1 MVRQIRILF
10 EGAYYHVLNRGQGKR
25 DIFLDDND
33 YKTFLRIIKET
44 CELHEV
50 TIVSY
55 CLMPNHYHLLV
66 HTPHA
71 NLPDFMRQ
79 LNGVYTQ
86 NFNRRYKHDGPLFKG
101 RYKAI
106 VVQEGSYLL
115 QLIRYFHNNP
125 VKAGIVKERTFYAYS
140 SHNNYIKQ
148 EEAEWLIFLDL
159 LKDQFA
165 QKKDFRNAYI
175 DFMEQNNDEAEE
187 FLSQKSKKADH
198 AIIYGDEAYM
208 DEIKIKYLHSNSLSS
223 EIPQSK
229 QISDEL
235 KIKKIKK
242 EVVEVFKIKEK
253 DLYCSVRGRENI
265 PRIMAISLSRECSG
279 LPYDKI
285 ARIFGGIN
293 YKSAAKYCE
302 RIKQRC
308 ECDGRFKRLFDE
320 LKRRCSQVET

>member
-115 QLIRYFHNNP
+115 QLIRYFHNNQLE
-125 VKAGIVKERTFYAYS
+125 V
-140 SHNNYIKQ
+140 
-148 EEAEWLIFLDL
+148 L
-159 LKDQFA
+159 L
-165 QKKDFRNAYI
+165 
-175 DFMEQNNDEAEE
+175 
-187 FLSQKSKKADH
+187 
-198 AIIYGDEAYM
+198 
-208 DEIKIKYLHSNSLSS
+208 
-223 EIPQSK
+223 
-229 QISDEL
+229 
-235 KIKKIKK
+235 
-242 EVVEVFKIKEK
+242 
-253 DLYCSVRGRENI
+253 
-265 PRIMAISLSRECSG
+265 
-279 LPYDKI
+279 
-285 ARIFGGIN
+285 
-293 YKSAAKYCE
+293 
-302 RIKQRC
+302 
-308 ECDGRFKRLFDE
+308 
-320 LKRRCSQVET
+320 